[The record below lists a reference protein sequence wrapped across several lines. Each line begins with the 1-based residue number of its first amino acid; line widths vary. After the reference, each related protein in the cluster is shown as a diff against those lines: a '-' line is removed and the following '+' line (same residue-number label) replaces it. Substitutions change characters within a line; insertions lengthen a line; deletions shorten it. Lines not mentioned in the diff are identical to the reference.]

1 MERTAYYK
9 DKNSFYKVRQ
19 PNFDKRYFVII
30 EAVKC
35 LEDGIQYEADLE
47 YIEETSNTKM
57 VEISEREYETVKE
70 TAIRYINAMRNF
82 VSPFTYKRKKLYER

>member
-9 DKNSFYKVRQ
+9 DEDSFYKVRQ

-30 EAVKC
+30 EAVRC
-35 LEDGIQYEADLE
+35 LEDGIRYEADLE

-57 VEISEREYETVKE
+57 VEINAQEYETVKE
-70 TAIRYINAMRNF
+70 TAIRYMNAMRVF
-82 VSPFTYKRKKLYER
+82 VKPFTYKRKKLYER

>member
-9 DKNSFYKVRQ
+9 DEDSFYKVRQ

-30 EAVKC
+30 EAVRC
-35 LEDGIQYEADLE
+35 LEDEIRYEADLE

-57 VEISEREYETVKE
+57 VEINAQEYETVKE
-70 TAIRYINAMRNF
+70 TAIRYINAMRVF
-82 VSPFTYKRKKLYER
+82 VKPFTYKRKKLYER